1 MTNITERLSSALSD
15 RYTIERELGAGGM
28 ATVYLA
34 HDVKHNRKV
43 AIKVLRPELAA
54 VIGAERFL
62 KEIEVTANL
71 QHAHILP
78 LYDSGEADTLLY
90 YVMPFVEGES
100 LRDRLDRE
108 KQLAVPDAVQL
119 AAEVADALHYAH
131 ERGVVHRD
139 IKPENIL
146 LQNDRPL
153 VADFGIA
160 LAVQQAGGSRLTE
173 TGLSLG
179 TPHYM
184 SPEQATG
191 ERDLDARS
199 DIYAL
204 GAMLHEMLAG
214 EPPFTGP
221 TTQAVISKVV
231 TEEPTPLGDIRKT
244 VPEAVESAVLMAL
257 EKLPADRFATAGEFA
272 AALKDG
278 DTVAVRR
285 RGASVRSKPGA
296 NARWPVALA
305 IVTALAVW
313 GWLRPEAEQI
323 QRRPS
328 HLAIPIPNYG
338 GASTALER
346 QLALT
351 PDGSTLLYAAI
362 ADDGNNRTMVR
373 QLHDVESSVLSGV
386 EPFLAGYSV
395 SPDGEEFLGVVVGGQ
410 VLRYSINGR
419 TSSPLPAD
427 LPVGSVFA
435 WAGDGT
441 IWFSSATDSRGV
453 GRIDVDNKITY
464 PFSEGTFGVSV
475 LQVLPGDRKALTALV
490 SQGTSAGPVAIL
502 DLQTGST
509 TTILDLAVVEARYT
523 AGYLVYV
530 LQAGVMEAV
539 EFDPTTEVL
548 GTHPVVLA
556 DGVALT
562 GSGVAQF
569 TVAQTG
575 MVAYV
580 PEEPRSLVLIDRSG
594 RSRLATTEQRNFHA
608 PAFSAAGLQ
617 IATDFT
623 TSDGRDVWILT
634 TSDGLLSR
642 GTFTRDGHDATWAPD
657 GQLTFAS
664 TAASPNRDLG
674 IYRGRAGN
682 PDPDSLFMSA
692 QLGYTGTWLSDGS
705 ALVTTANS
713 LESGSGGD
721 IAILRN
727 EGRGPIEPLVVTRF
741 EEAFPAVSPD
751 DRWLAFVSNQSGR
764 NEVYV
769 RPLNGGDQVQV
780 SLAGGLEPVWARNG
794 HELFYRNGATLSSE
808 LVAATIE
815 SDPTFAVTAR
825 SALFSVGD
833 ITTATPHA
841 NYDVSPDGQTFVMV
855 RFNPSSRIMV
865 IQNLRALVEKLR
877 GGEQN

>member
-1 MTNITERLSSALSD
+1 MTEITQRLSTALVD

-34 HDVKHNRKV
+34 EDLKHKRKV

-108 KQLAVPDAVQL
+108 KQLAVRDAVQL

-146 LQNDRPL
+146 LQNGRPL

-204 GAMLHEMLAG
+204 AAMLHEMLAG

-221 TTQAVISKVV
+221 TTQAIISKVV
-231 TEEPTPLGDIRKT
+231 TEEPTPLGEVRKT
-244 VPEAVESAVLMAL
+244 VPEQVEAAVLTAL
-257 EKLPADRFATAGEFA
+257 EKLAADRFATAAEFA
-272 AALKDG
+272 AALQDRDG
-278 DTVAVRR
+278 RTGSRRRSAVRTSSRANVLWPAAFTVAV
-285 RGASVRSKPGA
+285 
-296 NARWPVALA
+296 ALA
-305 IVTALAVW
+305 LY
-313 GWLRPEAEQI
+313 GWLRPGPEAALQ
-323 QRRPS
+323 QPS

-338 GASTALER
+338 GAGTALER

-351 PDGSTLLYAAI
+351 PDGSTLLYTAI
-362 ADDGNNRTMVR
+362 ADDGNNRTMMR
-373 QLHDVESSVLSGV
+373 QLHDVESSVLPGV
-386 EPFLAGYSV
+386 DPLVAGYVV
-395 SPDGEEFLGVVVGGQ
+395 STDGEEFIGSIEGREN
-410 VLRYSINGR
+410 LRYSINGR

-435 WAGDGT
+435 WASDGT
-441 IWFSSATDSRGV
+441 IWFNSATDSRGV
-453 GRIDVDNKITY
+453 GRIDADNNIAY
-464 PFSEGTFGVSV
+464 PFGGSTFGLSL
-475 LQVLPGDRKALTALV
+475 LQVLPGDHKALVVLAP
-490 SQGTSAGPVAIL
+490 QGTSAGPVAL
-502 DLQTGST
+502 FDLETGST
-509 TTILDLAVVEARYT
+509 TTLLDLAVVEARYT

-539 EFDPTTEVL
+539 EFDPGTEVL
-548 GTHPVVLA
+548 GTRPVVIA
-556 DGVALT
+556 DGVSLT

-569 TVAQTG
+569 TVAETG
-575 MVAYV
+575 TVAYV
-580 PEEPRSLVLIDRSG
+580 PEDPRLLVLIDRSG
-594 RSRLATTEQRNFHA
+594 RRRVATTEQRNFHA
-608 PAFSAAGLQ
+608 PAFSADGLR

-634 TSDGLLSR
+634 ISDGLLSR

-664 TAASPNRDLG
+664 TADSPNRDLG
-674 IYRGRAGN
+674 IYRGRVGN
-682 PDPDSLFMSA
+682 PEVDSLFMSA
-692 QLGYTGTWLSDGS
+692 QLGFTGTWLSDGS
-705 ALVTTANS
+705 ALVTAANS
-713 LESGSGGD
+713 LEAGSGGD

-727 EGRGPIEPLVVTRF
+727 EGRGPIEPLIVTRF

-769 RPLNGGDQVQV
+769 RPLDGGDQVQV
-780 SLAGGLEPVWARNG
+780 SLAGGLEPVWAPDGR
-794 HELFYRNGATLSSE
+794 ELFYRTGATATSE
-808 LVAATIE
+808 LLAATVE
-815 SDPTFAVTAR
+815 TDPTFAVASRR
-825 SALFSVGD
+825 SLFSVGN
-833 ITTATPHA
+833 IATATPHA
-841 NYDVSPDGQTFVMV
+841 NYHVSPDGQTFVMV
-855 RFNPSSRIMV
+855 QFNPSSRIMV
-865 IQNLRALVEKLR
+865 IQNLPALVEKLR
-877 GGEQN
+877 GREQ